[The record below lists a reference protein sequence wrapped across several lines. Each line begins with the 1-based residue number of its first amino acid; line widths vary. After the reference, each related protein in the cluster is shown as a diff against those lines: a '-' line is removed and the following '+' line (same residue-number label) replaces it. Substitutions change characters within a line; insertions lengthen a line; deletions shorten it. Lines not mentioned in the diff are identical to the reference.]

1 MAVICKEFAHRICLS
16 SKPARVATLRL
27 QFLSMNSPWSI
38 RLVRALFFSLFV
50 FIGITIA
57 LGFDQ
62 PAWTGAITGAV
73 VMGLLLLLDLTLTRV
88 TLRDFSHATFGLGI
102 GLFCAWLITRIGVFQ
117 LDYFQ
122 SKPGSEALQNLVQLV
137 IYASLAFFGVTVALR
152 SDRDQFAFIIPYVQF
167 RREGAEGEPL
177 LLDTNIIIDGR
188 ILKVADTGF
197 LSGPLVVPRFVL
209 DELQRLTESGD
220 NQKVL
225 RGKRGLEVME
235 KLRALPGV
243 RLSIFEPES
252 WEKRDDL
259 SVDARLAHL
268 SRQLNARLLT
278 NDEDLAKVARLRG
291 ITVLS
296 FNDLVIAL
304 QPQLNPGDELALSL
318 QKPGKDKHQAVGY
331 LPDGTMIVVNQAAAF
346 VGQTVN
352 VVISSALPT
361 SAGRLI
367 FAELKVK

>member
-1 MAVICKEFAHRICLS
+1 MATVD
-16 SKPARVATLRL
+16 L
-27 QFLSMNSPWSI
+27 QISLMNSAWSI
-38 RLVRALFFSLFV
+38 LLARALFAALFMV
-50 FIGITIA
+50 IGIFVS
-57 LGFDQ
+57 LGIDQ
-62 PAWTGAITGAV
+62 PWWFGAV
-73 VMGLLLLLDLTLTRV
+73 IGATAMGLLVLLDMLFARFS
-88 TLRDFSHATFGLGI
+88 LRNFSHATFGLGI
-102 GLFCAWLITRIGVFQ
+102 GLFCAWLVTRIGIFQLGVFQ
-117 LDYFQ
+117 RM
-122 SKPGSEALQNLVQLV
+122 ENLEDIRNVTEFL
-137 IYASLAFFGVTVALR
+137 IYVSFAFFGVTFGLR

-197 LSGPLVVPRFVL
+197 LSGPLVVARFVL

-220 NQKVL
+220 SQKVI

-235 KLRALPGV
+235 KLRSMPGV
-243 RLSIFEPES
+243 RLSIFESEN
-252 WEKRDDL
+252 WQKRDDL
-259 SVDARLAHL
+259 SVDARLANL
-268 SRQLNARLLT
+268 ARQLNARLLT

-291 ITVLS
+291 ITALS

-304 QPQLNPGDELALSL
+304 QPQLNPGDELALNL
-318 QKPGKDKHQAVGY
+318 LKPGKDKHQAVGY
-331 LPDGTMIVVNQAAAF
+331 LADGTMIVVNQAAAL

-367 FAELKVK
+367 FAELKAK